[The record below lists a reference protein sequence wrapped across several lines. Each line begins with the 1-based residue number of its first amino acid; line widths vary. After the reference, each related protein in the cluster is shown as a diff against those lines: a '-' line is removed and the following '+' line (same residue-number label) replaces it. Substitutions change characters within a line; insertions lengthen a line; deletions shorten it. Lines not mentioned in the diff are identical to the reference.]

1 MGVPVSVADEVR
13 SVVSSQAGGLGRRFR
28 RGGGNI
34 AVSELQIG
42 DDIVRVPAF
51 SGTDDVAGFAPYV
64 PNAQRTL
71 GAGGAG
77 RAGRTFLRDVDAEAK
92 VLERILS
99 LTDAET
105 RGTLRLYSELPFCD
119 SCEAMLR
126 NFHKYRPSLTLEI
139 SWEGG
144 SKVIRPLLP

>member
-1 MGVPVSVADEVR
+1 MRAF
-13 SVVSSQAGGLGRRFR
+13 VSSQLGGLGKRFR

-51 SGTDDVAGFAPYV
+51 SGTDDLAGFAPYV
-64 PNAQRTL
+64 KNSDRVL

-77 RAGRTFLRDVDAEAK
+77 SGTRNFLRDVDAEAK
-92 VLERILS
+92 ILERILS
-99 LTDAET
+99 LTTAET

-119 SCEAMLR
+119 SCQSVIA
-126 NFHKYRPSLTLEI
+126 NFHKYRPSLTLELITKDGSRLI
-139 SWEGG
+139 SP
-144 SKVIRPLLP
+144 RLP